1 MKSFVR
7 IFPITTFLLLVA
19 CAATAQTAG
28 STKIGIINSAAFATE
43 KTGITKFVN
52 AAKAV
57 DAQFTATRA
66 QLTTW
71 RTRQATL
78 RKEIETQ
85 QGSPAVDPASLQRK
99 FDEAQ
104 KLEVDIKRASEDA
117 QASFE
122 QKSRIALQPIQE
134 AIGKALQE
142 YVKSKG
148 FALIFDPS
156 RDQNGLL
163 LAIGDQVTD
172 ITTDFIAF
180 FNARP

>member
-7 IFPITTFLLLVA
+7 IFPIATFLLLVA

-28 STKIGIINSAAFATE
+28 ATKIGIINSAAFAGE

-52 AAKAV
+52 AAKGV

-71 RTRQATL
+71 RTRQASL

-99 FDEAQ
+99 YDEVQ
-104 KLEVDIKRASEDA
+104 KLEVDIKRTAEDA
-117 QASFE
+117 QTSFE
-122 QKSRIALQPIQE
+122 QKSRIALQPVQS

-142 YVKSKG
+142 YVKAKG

-163 LAIGDQVTD
+163 LVIGDQVTD

>member
-52 AAKAV
+52 AAKGV

-104 KLEVDIKRASEDA
+104 KLEVDIKRAAEDA
-117 QASFE
+117 QASFD
-122 QKSRIALQPIQE
+122 QKSRIALQPVQE

-142 YVKSKG
+142 YVKTKG
-148 FALIFDPS
+148 YALIFDPS
-156 RDQNGLL
+156 RDQSGLL
-163 LAIGDQVTD
+163 LVIGDQVPD
-172 ITTDFIAF
+172 VTTDFIAF
-180 FNARP
+180 FNAKP

>member
-7 IFPITTFLLLVA
+7 IFPITAFLLLAA

-28 STKIGIINSAAFATE
+28 ATKIGIINSAAFASE
-43 KTGITKFVN
+43 KTGITKFIN

-71 RTRQATL
+71 RTREATL

-85 QGSPAVDPASLQRK
+85 QGSPAVDPASLRRK
-99 FDEAQ
+99 YDEAQ
-104 KLEVDIKRASEDA
+104 KLEIDIKRTTEDA
-117 QASFE
+117 QASFNVKT
-122 QKSRIALQPIQE
+122 QTALQPIQE

-142 YVKSKG
+142 YVKAKG

-163 LAIGDQVTD
+163 LVIGDQVAD